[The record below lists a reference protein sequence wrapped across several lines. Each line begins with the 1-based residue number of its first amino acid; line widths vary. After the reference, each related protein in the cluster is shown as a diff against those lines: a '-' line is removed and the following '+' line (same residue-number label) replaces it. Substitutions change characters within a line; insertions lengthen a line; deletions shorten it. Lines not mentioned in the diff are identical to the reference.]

1 MPALF
6 PLHAPV
12 ARPTTRGV
20 ANLVRTGGVAAL
32 SQAERLADDA
42 TYQEVNCRSALNRVH
57 GMPFQWT
64 LNPYRG
70 CTHACH
76 YCFARRYHAQL
87 ELNAGDEFSSVIL
100 VKRNFV
106 EVLAQ
111 ELDRPG
117 WSRQQVALGTATDP
131 YQPIEGRYRL
141 TRRTLEALAVGRT
154 PVGLVTKGPMIV
166 RDRDVL
172 LELTRVASCTVYMSV
187 PTVDDDA
194 WRALEP
200 GTAHPLQRLRAV
212 RELADAG
219 LSVGVLMAP
228 IVPGFSSSRSKLERT
243 LKAIADH
250 GARFVG
256 CNVMYLQDGTR
267 THFMQFLERE
277 FPAMRPRFETLY
289 ARKHPPDIYTRE
301 LKAMVRVLQDRYGL
315 GRRPSEQPALGAEA
329 GEQPAPEQV
338 GFRWE

>member
-1 MPALF
+1 
-6 PLHAPV
+6 
-12 ARPTTRGV
+12 
-20 ANLVRTGGVAAL
+20 
-32 SQAERLADDA
+32 
-42 TYQEVNCRSALNRVH
+42 
-57 GMPFQWT
+57 
-64 LNPYRG
+64 
-70 CTHACH
+70 
-76 YCFARRYHAQL
+76 
-87 ELNAGDEFSSVIL
+87 
-100 VKRNFV
+100 
-106 EVLAQ
+106 
-111 ELDRPG
+111 
-117 WSRQQVALGTATDP
+117 
-131 YQPIEGRYRL
+131 
-141 TRRTLEALAVGRT
+141 
-154 PVGLVTKGPMIV
+154 
-166 RDRDVL
+166 
-172 LELTRVASCTVYMSV
+172 MSV

-194 WRALEP
+194 WRTLEP

-212 RELADAG
+212 RELAEAG

-289 ARKHPPDIYTRE
+289 ARKHPPDTYTRE

-315 GRRPSEQPALGAEA
+315 GQRPSEQPALGAEA